1 MCWLW
6 NFLSIYIYIL
16 YTHCQI
22 TGFSNSSILCLIKIH
37 LLFYIH
43 ISLSMFHIIVQ
54 LLLLSSGMGSEMSNA
69 GIPITSFRV
78 QDILDGVVYY
88 VNNKHRNIEPVHDGF
103 LFYIT
108 DGENASPE
116 YRFNI
121 SIQVCIWSDAS
132 LWSKVKGQ
140 GSVSLNLHIP
150 GKNFSYECVSEM
162 S

>member
-1 MCWLW
+1 
-6 NFLSIYIYIL
+6 
-16 YTHCQI
+16 
-22 TGFSNSSILCLIKIH
+22 
-37 LLFYIH
+37 
-43 ISLSMFHIIVQ
+43 
-54 LLLLSSGMGSEMSNA
+54 MGSEMSNA

-121 SIQVCIWSDAS
+121 SIQVCMWFDPSPC
-132 LWSKVKGQ
+132 SKVKGQ
-140 GSVSLNLHIP
+140 WLVSFH
-150 GKNFSYECVSEM
+150 
-162 S
+162 